1 MNTFSTLTIKQKI
14 LLTVAFAVLLS
25 TMLVGLLSQR
35 SAKQVVEQRM
45 LNSEMPSL
53 LMQIRNEVDLQIST
67 VMNAGEQ
74 LAKSKML
81 LEWLENGRPADQEEI
96 VIAELNSIKNQYD
109 LAQASYADRE
119 TAAYYNQDGF
129 LRILNQQQDAW
140 FFDYRD
146 SKQERM
152 LNVFTEPSNGDV
164 KLYINYQQPDGRGLV
179 GLAKPLDD
187 MVSLLASFKIED
199 SGFIYLVDI
208 KGDVKLH
215 QDTSQIGKAT
225 LSNLYPNA
233 NTNSL
238 LNKNDFNLIKAD
250 VNGQHMLIASS
261 YIKSMDWYLVAQVP
275 EAEVFALLEESA
287 YQILLWTVLI
297 AAVFI
302 VIAISVAGSVSRPIA
317 QVAEMFR
324 NIGEGEGDL
333 RQRLP
338 VNGEDE
344 IAQLARGFN
353 SFISKIQQ
361 TVVEVAD
368 TSQQLGLSAVD
379 VSNQAHQTLDD
390 SHLQKDRTMMVVA
403 AINEMGATVNEIA
416 ANAAQAAVTARDAD
430 TESVDGQKVVTRARS
445 TINQLSIDVAQVGE
459 VIESLATHTKSIGSI
474 LDVIRAISEQ
484 TNLLALNA
492 AIEAARA
499 GEAGRGFAVVA
510 DEVRNLASRTAA
522 STNEVQTMIDKL
534 QSEAS
539 RAVNAMAQSSSR
551 SKEGVTAVDEAS
563 QSLSGISERIAQ
575 ISDMNIQVAA
585 ATEEQSTVVEDINRN
600 VTEINDITQRTS
612 DTAQAAAEASKALNQ
627 LASRLDVLV
636 ARFKV

>member
-1 MNTFSTLTIKQKI
+1 MNTFNTLTIKQKI

-45 LNSEMPSL
+45 LESEMPSIV
-53 LMQIRNEVDLQIST
+53 MQIRNDVDLQISSLIH
-67 VMNAGEQ
+67 AAEQ
-74 LAKSKML
+74 LANSRML
-81 LEWLENGRPADQEEI
+81 GAWLEEGRPANQEPL
-96 VIAELNSIKNQYD
+96 VTAQLKDMQNQFELV
-109 LAQASYADRE
+109 QASYADRD
-119 TAAYYNQDGF
+119 TGAYYTQDGF

-140 FFDYRD
+140 FFDYRA

-152 LNVFTEPSNGDV
+152 LSVYTEATGEV
-164 KLYINYQQPDGRGLV
+164 KLFVSYQQPNGRGMV
-179 GLAKPLDD
+179 SLAKSLDD
-187 MVSLLASFKIED
+187 MVSLLSSFKIED
-199 SGFIYLVDI
+199 TGFVYLIDAN
-208 KGDVKLH
+208 GSVKLH
-215 QDTSQIGKAT
+215 PDSQQVGKAT
-225 LSNLYPNA
+225 LANLYPNA
-233 NTNSL
+233 NTNGL
-238 LNKNDFNLIKAD
+238 LNKNDFNLVKAN
-250 VNGQHMLIASS
+250 VNGEDMLIASS

-275 EAEVFALLEESA
+275 EAEVFALLDESA

-353 SFISKIQQ
+353 SFISKIQE
-361 TVVEVAD
+361 TVVEVAE
-368 TSQQLGLSAVD
+368 TSQQLGLSAID

-445 TINQLSIDVAQVGE
+445 TINQLSKDVAQVGE

-539 RAVNAMAQSSSR
+539 RAVSAMAQSSSR

-563 QSLSGISERIAQ
+563 QSLSGISERIAL

>member
-1 MNTFSTLTIKQKI
+1 MNTLTIKQKI
-14 LLTVAFAVLLS
+14 LLTVTVAVLLS
-25 TMLVGLLSQR
+25 TILVGLLSQR

-53 LMQIRNEVDLQIST
+53 LMQIRNEIDLEISSL
-67 VMNAGEQ
+67 MNAGEQ
-74 LAKSKML
+74 LANSKML
-81 LEWLENGRPADQEEI
+81 LQWLENGRPADQEKI

-109 LAQASYADRE
+109 LAQASYADRD

-179 GLAKPLDD
+179 GLAKSLDD
-187 MVSLLASFKIED
+187 MVKLLASFKIED
-199 SGFIYLVDI
+199 SGFVYLVDT

-215 QDTSQIGKAT
+215 QDTSKIGKSK

-233 NTNSL
+233 NTNQL
-238 LNKNDFNLIKAD
+238 LNKSDFNLVKAD
-250 VNGQHMLIASS
+250 VDGQQMLIASS

-275 EAEVFALLEESA
+275 EAEVFALLQESA

-302 VIAISVAGSVSRPIA
+302 AISIAVAGSVSRPIA
-317 QVAEMFR
+317 HIAELFR

-338 VNGEDE
+338 VNGDDE

-353 SFISKIQQ
+353 SFISKIQD
-361 TVVEVAD
+361 TVVEVAK
-368 TSQQLGLSAVD
+368 TSEQLGLSALD
-379 VSNQAHQTLDD
+379 VSNQSNQTLAD
-390 SHLQKDRTMMVVA
+390 SQLQKDRTIMVVT

-416 ANAAQAAVTARDAD
+416 SNAAQAAVTARDAD

-445 TINQLSIDVAQVGE
+445 TINQLSKDVEQVGE

-522 STNEVQTMIDKL
+522 STNQVQNMIDKL
-534 QSEAS
+534 QSETS
-539 RAVNAMAQSSSR
+539 RAVNAMEQSR
-551 SKEGVTAVDEAS
+551 SRSLEGVTAVDEAS
-563 QSLSGISERIAQ
+563 QSLSGISERIAL

-600 VTEINDITQRTS
+600 VTEINDITLRTA
-612 DTAQAAAEASKALNQ
+612 DTAHAAANASKSLNQ

>member
-1 MNTFSTLTIKQKI
+1 MNTLTIKQKI
-14 LLTVAFAVLLS
+14 LLTVTVAVLLS
-25 TMLVGLLSQR
+25 TILVGLLSQR

-53 LMQIRNEVDLQIST
+53 LMQIRNEVDLEIRSLI
-67 VMNAGEQ
+67 NASEQ
-74 LAKSKML
+74 LANSRML
-81 LEWLENGRPADQEEI
+81 LEWLQNGRPADQENL
-96 VIAELNSIKNQYD
+96 VIAELNDMKNQYD
-109 LAQASYADRE
+109 LVQASYADKE
-119 TAAYYNQDGF
+119 TAAYYTQDGF
-129 LRILNQQQDAW
+129 LRILNPEQDGW

-146 SKQERM
+146 SKKER
-152 LNVFTEPSNGDV
+152 LLTVYTEANGEV
-164 KLYINYQQPDGRGLV
+164 KLFISYQQPNGRGMV
-179 GLAKPLDD
+179 SLAKSLDD
-187 MVSLLASFKIED
+187 MVNLLASFKIED
-199 SGFIYLVDI
+199 SGFVYLVDT
-208 KGDVKLH
+208 KGEVKLH
-215 QDTSQIGKAT
+215 QDTNKIGKSK

-233 NTNSL
+233 NTNQL
-238 LNKNDFNLIKAD
+238 LNKSNFNLVKAD

-261 YIKSMDWYLVAQVP
+261 YIESMDWYLVAQVP
-275 EAEVFALLEESA
+275 EAEVFALLQKSA
-287 YQILLWTVLI
+287 YQILLWTILI

-302 VIAISVAGSVSRPIA
+302 AISITVAGSVSRPIA
-317 QVAEMFR
+317 HIAELFR

-338 VNGEDE
+338 VNGDDE

-353 SFISKIQQ
+353 SFISKIQD
-361 TVVEVAD
+361 TVVEVAK
-368 TSQQLGLSAVD
+368 TSEQLGLSALD
-379 VSNQAHQTLDD
+379 VSNQSNQTLAD
-390 SHLQKDRTMMVVA
+390 SQLQKDRTIMVVT

-416 ANAAQAAVTARDAD
+416 SNAAQAAVTARDAD

-445 TINQLSIDVAQVGE
+445 TINQLSKDVEQVGE

-534 QSEAS
+534 QSETS
-539 RAVNAMAQSSSR
+539 RAVNAMEQSR
-551 SKEGVTAVDEAS
+551 SRSHEGVTAVDEAS
-563 QSLSGISERIAQ
+563 QSLSGISERIAL

-600 VTEINDITQRTS
+600 VTEINDITQRTA
-612 DTAQAAAEASKALNQ
+612 DTAHAAANASKSLNQ
-627 LASRLDVLV
+627 LASRLDILV

>member
-1 MNTFSTLTIKQKI
+1 MNTFNTLTIKQKI
-14 LLTVAFAVLLS
+14 LLTVTFAVLLS

-35 SAKQVVEQRM
+35 SAKQIVEQRM

-53 LMQIRNEVDLQIST
+53 LMQIRNQVDLEISGLL
-67 VMNAGEQ
+67 NAAEQ
-74 LAKSKML
+74 LANSKML
-81 LEWLENGRPADQEEI
+81 LGWLENGRPTNQENL
-96 VIAELNSIKNQYD
+96 VIAQLNDVKDQYD

-119 TAAYYNQDGF
+119 TAAYYTQDGF
-129 LRILNQQQDAW
+129 LRVLTPEQDDW

-152 LNVFTEPSNGDV
+152 LNVFTEANGEV
-164 KLYINYQQPDGRGLV
+164 KLFINYQQPNGRGLV
-179 GLAKPLDD
+179 GLAKSLDD
-187 MVSLLASFKIED
+187 MVKLLASFKIED
-199 SGFIYLVDI
+199 SGFVYLVDAN
-208 KGDVKLH
+208 GDVKLH
-215 QDTSQIGKAT
+215 HDTRKVGKSK
-225 LSNLYPNA
+225 LSSLYPNA
-233 NTNSL
+233 NTNQL
-238 LNKNDFNLIKAD
+238 LNQRDFNLVKAEVD
-250 VNGQHMLIASS
+250 GQNMLIASS
-261 YIKSMDWYLVAQVP
+261 YIESMDWYLVAQVP
-275 EAEVFALLEESA
+275 EAEVFALLQDSA
-287 YQILLWTVLI
+287 YQILLWTILI
-297 AAVFI
+297 AVVFI
-302 VIAISVAGSVSRPIA
+302 ALAIAVAGSISRPIA
-317 QVAEMFR
+317 HIAELFR

-338 VNGEDE
+338 VTGDDE

-353 SFISKIQQ
+353 SFISKIQD
-361 TVVEVAD
+361 TVIEVAK
-368 TSQQLGLSAVD
+368 TSEQLGLSAVD

-390 SHLQKDRTMMVVA
+390 SQLQKDRTIMVVT

-416 ANAAQAAVTARDAD
+416 TNAAQAAVTARDAD
-430 TESVDGQKVVTRARS
+430 TESIDGQKVVTRARS
-445 TINQLSIDVAQVGE
+445 TINQLSKDVDQVGE

-534 QSEAS
+534 QSETS
-539 RAVNAMAQSSSR
+539 RAVNAMEQSR
-551 SKEGVTAVDEAS
+551 SRSLEGVTAVDEAS
-563 QSLSGISERIAQ
+563 HSLSGISQRIAL

-600 VTEINDITQRTS
+600 VTEINDITQRTA
-612 DTAQAAAEASKALNQ
+612 DTAHAAAHASKSLNQ
-627 LASRLDVLV
+627 LATRLDTLV

>member
-1 MNTFSTLTIKQKI
+1 MNTFNTLTIKQKI
-14 LLTVAFAVLLS
+14 LLTVTFAVLLS

-35 SAKQVVEQRM
+35 SAKQIVEQRM

-53 LMQIRNEVDLQIST
+53 LMQIRNQVDLEISGLL
-67 VMNAGEQ
+67 NAAEQ
-74 LAKSKML
+74 LANSRML
-81 LEWLENGRPADQEEI
+81 LGWLENGRPANQESL
-96 VIAELNSIKNQYD
+96 VIAQLNDVKDQYD

-119 TAAYYNQDGF
+119 TAAYYTQDGF
-129 LRILNQQQDAW
+129 LRVLTPEQDDW

-152 LNVFTEPSNGDV
+152 LNVFTEANGEV
-164 KLYINYQQPDGRGLV
+164 KLFINYQQPNGRGLV
-179 GLAKPLDD
+179 GLAKSLDD
-187 MVSLLASFKIED
+187 MVKLLASFKIED
-199 SGFIYLVDI
+199 SGFVYLVDAN
-208 KGDVKLH
+208 GNVKLH
-215 QDTSQIGKAT
+215 DDTRKVGKSK
-225 LSNLYPNA
+225 LSRLYPNA
-233 NTNSL
+233 NTNQL
-238 LNKNDFNLIKAD
+238 LNQRDFNLVKAEVD
-250 VNGQHMLIASS
+250 GQNMLIASS
-261 YIKSMDWYLVAQVP
+261 YIESMDWYLVAQVP
-275 EAEVFALLEESA
+275 EAEVFALLQDSA
-287 YQILLWTVLI
+287 YQILLWTILI

-302 VIAISVAGSVSRPIA
+302 ALAIAVAGSISRPIA
-317 QVAEMFR
+317 HIAELFR

-338 VNGEDE
+338 VTGDDE

-353 SFISKIQQ
+353 SFISKIQD
-361 TVVEVAD
+361 TVIEVAK
-368 TSQQLGLSAVD
+368 TSEQLGLSAVD

-390 SHLQKDRTMMVVA
+390 SQLQKDRTIMVVT

-416 ANAAQAAVTARDAD
+416 TNAAQAAVTARDAD
-430 TESVDGQKVVTRARS
+430 TESIDGQTVVTRARS
-445 TINQLSIDVAQVGE
+445 TINQLSKDVDQVGE

-534 QSEAS
+534 QSETS
-539 RAVNAMAQSSSR
+539 RAVNAMEQSR
-551 SKEGVTAVDEAS
+551 SRSLEGVTAVDEAS
-563 QSLSGISERIAQ
+563 HSLSGISQRIAL

-600 VTEINDITQRTS
+600 VTEINDITQRTA
-612 DTAQAAAEASKALNQ
+612 DTAHAAAHASKSLNQ
-627 LASRLDVLV
+627 LATRLDTLV